1 MLHLANCDVADW
13 LREARWC
20 QEIEMRLPVIIGL
33 AFTFE
38 CELFLH
44 CAPRLSSDSTVIQS
58 FVESYK
64 ACICIAVYA
73 SAVNH

>member
-20 QEIEMRLPVIIGL
+20 QEIAMRLPVIIGL

-44 CAPRLSSDSTVIQS
+44 CAPRLNSYSAQILQ
-58 FVESYK
+58 SYK
-64 ACICIAVYA
+64 VSLNLIKPA
-73 SAVNH
+73 SV